1 MSLRTSSTEPDENDL
16 VPIHIVRSNVGVN
29 LADIL
34 PIRLV
39 SVEHTGTQSTNLC
52 DANTEG
58 TAEDLVGFCGCRTNA
73 GVIIDSLEG
82 PVGTDVL

>member
-1 MSLRTSSTEPDENDL
+1 MSLRTSSAEPDKNDL
-16 VPIHIVRSNVGVN
+16 VPIHIVRGNVGVN

-39 SVEHTGTQSTNLC
+39 SVEHTGTRSTNLR

-58 TAEDLVGFCGCRTNA
+58 TAEDLVGFCGSRTNA